1 MIKILAK
8 IENNGIKIN
17 LEKIQNLSQE
27 FSLKINQLTKEIY
40 QLANQE
46 FNIASSQQLA
56 DILFNK
62 LGLLSKIKSKK
73 TQNPSTAINVLEDLA
88 LDGVE
93 IVEKII
99 EFRKFSKLKNT
110 YTDGLPKVI
119 NKFSGRIHSHFSN
132 ISTITGRLSSSNPN
146 LQNLPIKSME
156 GKKIRQCF
164 IAQKN
169 FRLLSADYSQIELR
183 IIAHIAKIIPLIDA
197 FKLNKDIHS
206 ITASEVFNIPLEE
219 ITSEIRSKAKAINF
233 GIIYGISHYGLAKQL
248 KISNNEASQYIKSY
262 FATYP
267 GIEEYMKKTTLFAKE
282 NGYVETIIG
291 RKIFINN
298 INNTNFTIASE
309 AKRQAINAP
318 IQGSSADI
326 IFKAMIDIDREFVKN
341 KLTSKM
347 ILQIHDELVFEINDH
362 ERDLAIKI
370 IKDKME
376 NSIKLDADLKIDISD
391 II

>member
-1 MIKILAK
+1 
-8 IENNGIKIN
+8 
-17 LEKIQNLSQE
+17 
-27 FSLKINQLTKEIY
+27 
-40 QLANQE
+40 
-46 FNIASSQQLA
+46 
-56 DILFNK
+56 
-62 LGLLSKIKSKK
+62 
-73 TQNPSTAINVLEDLA
+73 
-88 LDGVE
+88 
-93 IVEKII
+93 
-99 EFRKFSKLKNT
+99 
-110 YTDGLPKVI
+110 
-119 NKFSGRIHSHFSN
+119 
-132 ISTITGRLSSSNPN
+132 
-146 LQNLPIKSME
+146 
-156 GKKIRQCF
+156 
-164 IAQKN
+164 
-169 FRLLSADYSQIELR
+169 
-183 IIAHIAKIIPLIDA
+183 LIDA

-206 ITASEVFNIPLEE
+206 ITASEVFKIPLEE

-298 INNTNFTIASE
+298 INNTNFNIASE

-326 IFKAMIDIDREFVKN
+326 IFKAMIDIDKEFVKN
-341 KLTSKM
+341 QLTSKM
-347 ILQIHDELVFEINDH
+347 ILQIHDELVFEINDQ